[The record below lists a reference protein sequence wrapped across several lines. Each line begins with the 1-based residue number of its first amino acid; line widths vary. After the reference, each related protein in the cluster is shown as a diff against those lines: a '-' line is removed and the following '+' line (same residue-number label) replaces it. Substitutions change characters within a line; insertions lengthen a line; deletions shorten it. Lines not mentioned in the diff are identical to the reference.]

1 MTDLRFM
8 YQGQPAWSASGTNIP
23 GFLMLKRG
31 ENIEGV
37 LRKASEK
44 PNISFYDGV
53 IFPKFLQKPTAGQGA
68 NAC

>member
-1 MTDLRFM
+1 MI
-8 YQGQPAWSASGTNIP
+8 S
-23 GFLMLKRG
+23 LKEG

-53 IFPKFLQKPTAGQGA
+53 ILPKFLQKPTAGQGA
-68 NAC
+68 NSRQTLGGSQFTTSGLK